1 MKEFNSS
8 TVPNA
13 SKMQSSFFTR
23 SPVNKEEVPRSPVVV
38 YTLFFFRR
46 DMVLVFCFLDVVID
60 GVPHFVSQDVLN
72 GQCLQPQPQQVPR
85 AR

>member
-1 MKEFNSS
+1 
-8 TVPNA
+8 
-13 SKMQSSFFTR
+13 MQSSLATL

-46 DMVLVFCFLDVVID
+46 DMVLVFCFLDVVVVD
-60 GVPHFVSQDVLN
+60 GVAHFVSQDVLK